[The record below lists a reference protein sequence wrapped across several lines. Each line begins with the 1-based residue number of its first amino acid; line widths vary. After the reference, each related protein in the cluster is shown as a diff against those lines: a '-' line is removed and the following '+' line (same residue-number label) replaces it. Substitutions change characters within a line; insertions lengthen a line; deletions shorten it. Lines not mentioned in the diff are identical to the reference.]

1 MKKIALLMVLI
12 LVLIPLSCLAA
23 SGVDGSTGYGGGSAS
38 SGSGG
43 GGGGG
48 SKGRFLTSFS
58 ATAELDESAGKI
70 YVSVNLGQAVDSTGF
85 ASLYRGNT
93 MVCVQKF
100 NLNAESAEIEFDFDG
115 TYDDFNGEYAIRLFA
130 FDSNLKPIAARCD
143 VQLTDNSTVTINSA
157 DIDFDRS
164 ELSRLYYYDADN
176 KSRSVKLASTFDFVY
191 NGGEAEKLTA
201 DKLFDILGIGKD
213 NTGDIELTLYN
224 ADVKC
229 DLIVATEYDYDEIA
243 SANELEPGDWRI
255 YFKSGASVTLCYSD
269 AETAISLENTA
280 GKLVL
285 PSELSA
291 GDVVAYY
298 TNGTIRNFTYMKMV
312 KITDCAVEGMVTAI
326 NASDNLIWVDDVE
339 YKLSP
344 ALDKGFLLGEKYRF
358 YLGMTGKIS
367 YSVAAQPE
375 YAYILDAAS
384 TSGVFDKTWTLRILT
399 AYDGVKEYNLASNAS
414 KIFDN
419 EYKEN
424 LGIRGERALFNDQN
438 FNKGN
443 EYRLITYELNE
454 GGEIKTLAKA
464 DGTIR
469 ALRDGCE
476 YKANTQRIDAA
487 TLEDDVVIFNIDAA
501 TSDATFAADIGYLV
515 DEGLYGGYLFKNSSG
530 EYVAMIITQDPGAL
544 QDDCGFSVITGK
556 RSEIQNGEEV
566 TVIDYLRDEVRGTAV
581 FGDYSDVI
589 PNTENILPDELN
601 IGDVIM
607 FTKRFGD
614 YIQRYAV
621 LAQIDDNG
629 ILTPYTRTLKA
640 FSVKNEF
647 MFGYIY
653 NEKPNVK
660 NQGENLEI
668 VAGSKNPFD
677 IFLFF
682 DKTNMY
688 TYAKGRVIAGDIL
701 GGNNTDYFDGN
712 NGAATMIFVRIID
725 DDVVDVYTFDQRVTV
740 SEDGKASLNTKAIP
754 TIYTHYRDVLSY

>member
-1 MKKIALLMVLI
+1 MKKIVLLMVLI
-12 LVLIPLSCLAA
+12 LVLIPLSCLAV
-23 SGVDGSTGYGGGSAS
+23 SGVDGSTVCGGGSAS

-344 ALDKGFLLGEKYRF
+344 ALNKEFLLGEKYRF

-367 YSVAAQPE
+367 YFTAPASADEPDAPITSSGFAVVRNAGYTSNLDGDEVFTVKYFSDETEGTLNFDKNSKSLDGSAYSELKCGDVFTFNIGSDNTVTYAVCGKVANGLFKPNADTLKTQCSDGDEYCYGYIANSERQAMTAGENINVYANGAVHDIIVTDSAAQ
-375 YAYILDAAS
+375 Y
-384 TSGVFDKTWTLRILT
+384 
-399 AYDGVKEYNLASNAS
+399 
-414 KIFDN
+414 
-419 EYKEN
+419 
-424 LGIRGERALFNDQN
+424 
-438 FNKGN
+438 
-443 EYRLITYELNE
+443 TYVP
-454 GGEIKTLAKA
+454 
-464 DGTIR
+464 
-469 ALRDGCE
+469 RDGE
-476 YKANTQRIDAA
+476 VESGSFAGGYTADYFNGTDNTA
-487 TLEDDVVIFNIDAA
+487 TMVFIKIHYDDVV
-501 TSDATFAADIGYLV
+501 
-515 DEGLYGGYLFKNSSG
+515 
-530 EYVAMIITQDPGAL
+530 
-544 QDDCGFSVITGK
+544 
-556 RSEIQNGEEV
+556 
-566 TVIDYLRDEVRGTAV
+566 AV
-581 FGDYSDVI
+581 CSFD
-589 PNTENILPDELN
+589 
-601 IGDVIM
+601 
-607 FTKRFGD
+607 
-614 YIQRYAV
+614 
-621 LAQIDDNG
+621 
-629 ILTPYTRTLKA
+629 TR
-640 FSVKNEF
+640 V
-647 MFGYIY
+647 
-653 NEKPNVK
+653 NV
-660 NQGENLEI
+660 
-668 VAGSKNPFD
+668 
-677 IFLFF
+677 
-682 DKTNMY
+682 
-688 TYAKGRVIAGDIL
+688 
-701 GGNNTDYFDGN
+701 DGN
-712 NGAATMIFVRIID
+712 NQITLNGEA
-725 DDVVDVYTFDQRVTV
+725 VDTLYIR
-740 SEDGKASLNTKAIP
+740 
-754 TIYTHYRDVLSY
+754 